1 MRHKVWRNSR
11 TIDFLPGQYPRVS
24 CIGRFCNILEGMQL
38 DNNSANDFFP
48 RAARSRVHSSVES
61 SHRRASRTKMP
72 SSAGYLLGAFVAAI
86 ALFLA
91 LWWMLISGGDEAPW
105 IPAGLAAS
113 VVLLVVLSAREVVM
127 RRAWTRYLLDQG
139 GDRPKANSNKK
150 DFSGK
155 SHSTS
160 ALSATWRTIQTQS
173 EDADSSSNPES
184 HFDVFQLCRDYLS
197 TTDETLRSNNL
208 PAEKRIAIRAGQ
220 DRIRSIQKHHLLTW
234 ARDSSRSLTYD
245 AQQRARTSDKI
256 EAANRALHCLESA
269 QKFYP
274 DEAELNESSVAI
286 REFIASVKVAHWV
299 ELAERSAFKGH
310 YRRAIERYKDALFYL
325 NRETVKEDVRIP
337 GAERIGREIELL
349 QSRLRAKENDD
360 ETSHR
365 ERTHGQERT
374 AE

>member
-1 MRHKVWRNSR
+1 M
-11 TIDFLPGQYPRVS
+11 G
-24 CIGRFCNILEGMQL
+24 
-38 DNNSANDFFP
+38 NNSANDFFP
-48 RAARSRVHSSVES
+48 RAARSQVHSSAES
-61 SHRRASRTKMP
+61 PHGRASRTKMP

-139 GDRPKANSNKK
+139 GDRPTRASSNEKG
-150 DFSGK
+150 FSGK

-160 ALSATWRTIQTQS
+160 VLSAAWRTVQKQS
-173 EDADSSSNPES
+173 EEADSSSNPES
-184 HFDVFQLCRDYLS
+184 HFEVFQLCQDYLS

-220 DRIRSIQKHHLLTW
+220 DRIRAIQKHHLLTW
-234 ARDSSRSLTYD
+234 ARDSSRSLTYE

-274 DEAELNESSVAI
+274 EETELNESSIAI

-349 QSRLRAKENDD
+349 QVRLRAQKNRGEK
-360 ETSHR
+360 SHS
-365 ERTHGQERT
+365 ERTKGQERMP
-374 AE
+374 E

>member
-1 MRHKVWRNSR
+1 
-11 TIDFLPGQYPRVS
+11 
-24 CIGRFCNILEGMQL
+24 MQL
-38 DNNSANDFFP
+38 GNNSANDFFP
-48 RAARSRVHSSVES
+48 RAARSHVHSSAES
-61 SHRRASRTKMP
+61 PHRRASRTRMP
-72 SSAGYLLGAFVAAI
+72 SSAGYLLGALVAAI
-86 ALFLA
+86 ALFVA

-139 GDRPKANSNKK
+139 VDPSTRSSANKK
-150 DFSGK
+150 GSSGK
-155 SHSTS
+155 SHSS
-160 ALSATWRTIQTQS
+160 SVLSAAWRTIQNQS
-173 EDADSSSNPES
+173 EEADLSSNPES
-184 HFDVFQLCRDYLS
+184 HFDVFHLCQDYLS

-208 PAEKRIAIRAGQ
+208 PAEKRIAIKAGQ
-220 DRIRSIQKHHLLTW
+220 DRIRAIQKHHLLTW
-234 ARDSSRSLTYD
+234 ARDSSRSLTYE

-274 DEAELNESSVAI
+274 DEAELNESSLAI

-325 NRETVKEDVRIP
+325 NRETVKEEVRLP
-337 GAERIGREIELL
+337 GAERIGREIESLR
-349 QSRLRAKENDD
+349 SRLQAQKKGRA
-360 ETSHR
+360 ETNS
-365 ERTHGQERT
+365 ETGDGQER
-374 AE
+374 APE

>member
-1 MRHKVWRNSR
+1 
-11 TIDFLPGQYPRVS
+11 
-24 CIGRFCNILEGMQL
+24 
-38 DNNSANDFFP
+38 
-48 RAARSRVHSSVES
+48 
-61 SHRRASRTKMP
+61 MP

-91 LWWMLISGGDEAPW
+91 LWWILINGGDEAPW

-139 GDRPKANSNKK
+139 VERPTRPSINKK
-150 DFSGK
+150 GSTSK

-160 ALSATWRTIQTQS
+160 VLSATWRAIQKQS
-173 EDADSSSNPES
+173 EEADSTSNPES
-184 HFDVFQLCRDYLS
+184 HFDVFQLCQDYLS
-197 TTDETLRSNNL
+197 TTDDTLRSENL

-220 DRIRSIQKHHLLTW
+220 DRIRAIQKHHLLTW
-234 ARDSSRSLTYD
+234 ARDSSRSLTYE

-274 DEAELNESSVAI
+274 EETELNESSIAI

-299 ELAERSAFKGH
+299 ELAERSAFKGQ

-337 GAERIGREIELL
+337 GAERIGREIESL
-349 QSRLRAKENDD
+349 QSRLRAQKNKR
-360 ETSHR
+360 ETSTG
-365 ERTHGQERT
+365 EKINSQERSP
-374 AE
+374 E

>member
-1 MRHKVWRNSR
+1 
-11 TIDFLPGQYPRVS
+11 
-24 CIGRFCNILEGMQL
+24 
-38 DNNSANDFFP
+38 
-48 RAARSRVHSSVES
+48 
-61 SHRRASRTKMP
+61 MP
-72 SSAGYLLGAFVAAI
+72 SSAGYLFGAFVAAV

-91 LWWMLISGGDEAPW
+91 LWWMLISEGDGAPW

-139 GDRPKANSNKK
+139 GDRSTRASSTGTKK
-150 DFSGK
+150 GSSVK

-160 ALSATWRTIQTQS
+160 VLSATWRAIQKQS
-173 EDADSSSNPES
+173 EEADSSSSPES
-184 HFDVFQLCRDYLS
+184 HFDVFQLCQDYLS
-197 TTDETLRSNNL
+197 TTDETLRANNL
-208 PAEKRIAIRAGQ
+208 PPEKRIAIKAGQ
-220 DRIRSIQKHHLLTW
+220 DRIRAIQKHHLLTW
-234 ARDSSRSLTYD
+234 ARDSSRSLTYE

-274 DEAELNESSVAI
+274 EEAEINESSVAI

-325 NRETVKEDVRIP
+325 NRETVKEEVRIP
-337 GAERIGREIELL
+337 GAERIEREIGSL
-349 QSRLRAKENDD
+349 QSRLLARKIKRETAAGENPN
-360 ETSHR
+360 EKINS
-365 ERTHGQERT
+365 QERSS
-374 AE
+374 E

>member
-1 MRHKVWRNSR
+1 
-11 TIDFLPGQYPRVS
+11 
-24 CIGRFCNILEGMQL
+24 
-38 DNNSANDFFP
+38 
-48 RAARSRVHSSVES
+48 
-61 SHRRASRTKMP
+61 MP
-72 SSAGYLLGAFVAAI
+72 SSAGYLLGAFVAAL

-91 LWWMLISGGDEAPW
+91 LWWLISGGDEAPW

-139 GDRPKANSNKK
+139 GDRRTRASSNKK
-150 DFSGK
+150 GSSGK

-160 ALSATWRTIQTQS
+160 VLSAAWRTIQTQS
-173 EDADSSSNPES
+173 EEAELSSNPES
-184 HFDVFQLCRDYLS
+184 HFDVFQLCQDYLS
-197 TTDETLRSNNL
+197 TIDETLRSNNL

-220 DRIRSIQKHHLLTW
+220 DRIRAIQKHHLLTW
-234 ARDSSRSLTYD
+234 ARDSSRSLTYE

-274 DEAELNESSVAI
+274 DETELNESSVAI

-325 NRETVKEDVRIP
+325 NRETLKEEVRIP
-337 GAERIGREIELL
+337 GAERIGREIDLL
-349 QSRLRAKENDD
+349 QSRLRAQKNRA
-360 ETSHR
+360 ETSQN
-365 ERTHGQERT
+365 ERTNGQGRT